1 VANQVT
7 DTTTTMNP
15 RGSVFVRF
23 LGVFLT
29 VIAVT
34 ALLGGCASI
43 ERKAIDKL
51 GDALATSGTT
61 FAADDDPQLVASAV
75 PFSLKLMES
84 LLASRPQHQGLLLA
98 AASGFTQYSFA
109 FVQQEADEVVENDF
123 AAGNALKIRARRLYL
138 RARDY
143 GLRGLDV
150 SHPLFSVALRADPKT
165 AVQQTVKADVPLL
178 YWTAASWGS
187 AISLAKDNPGL
198 IADQGILEAL
208 IDRAFALDPDFDQG
222 AIHAFLITY
231 EMSRSGGSG
240 DSAERSR
247 RHFERAMELSR
258 QQQAGPLVS
267 YAEAVTVPGQDRAQF
282 ESLLKRAL
290 AINPDLRPEYR
301 LVNLVMQRRA
311 RWLLGRIDELFLPA
325 APPTPAQA
333 AVSPAAPR
341 TTTFSS

>member
-1 VANQVT
+1 
-7 DTTTTMNP
+7 MNP
-15 RGSVFVRF
+15 RGPASGRSP
-23 LGVFLT
+23 GVFLAALA
-29 VIAVT
+29 IA
-34 ALLGGCASI
+34 AALGGCASI

-61 FAADDDPQLVASAV
+61 FSADDDPQLVASAV

-98 AASGFTQYSFA
+98 ASSGFTQYAFA
-109 FVQQEADEVVENDF
+109 FVQQDADEVVENDF
-123 AAGNALKIRARRLYL
+123 AAGNALKVRARGLYL

-150 SHPLFSVALRADPKT
+150 AHPGFSIALRADPKK
-165 AVQQTVKADVPLL
+165 AVQQAVKADVPLL

-187 AISLAKDNPGL
+187 AISLSKDNTGL

-208 IDRAFALDPDFDQG
+208 IDRAFALDPDYDQG

-240 DSAERSR
+240 DSPERSR
-247 RHFERAMELSR
+247 RHFERAMELSG

-267 YAEAVTVPGQDRAQF
+267 YAEAVMVPGQDRAQF
-282 ESLLKRAL
+282 EGLLKRAL
-290 AINPDLRPEYR
+290 AINPDLRPEFR

-325 APPTPAQA
+325 APPTPPPTAGMPPS
-333 AVSPAAPR
+333 SPSVVP
-341 TTTFSS
+341 SS